1 MSIKLGFLDL
11 FCLIGRSIL
20 PVFFV
25 LADLFSVSE
34 PFAASFSPEIAEN
47 ALKWGFFCLVF
58 SAFSSVLMMFHVEHH
73 DFLVLN
79 RFLLYIRKR

>member
-34 PFAASFSPEIAEN
+34 PFTASFSPEIAEN
-47 ALKWGFFCLVF
+47 ALKRGFFCLVF
-58 SAFSSVLMMFHVEHH
+58 SAFSSVFDDVS
-73 DFLVLN
+73 
-79 RFLLYIRKR
+79 RGTS